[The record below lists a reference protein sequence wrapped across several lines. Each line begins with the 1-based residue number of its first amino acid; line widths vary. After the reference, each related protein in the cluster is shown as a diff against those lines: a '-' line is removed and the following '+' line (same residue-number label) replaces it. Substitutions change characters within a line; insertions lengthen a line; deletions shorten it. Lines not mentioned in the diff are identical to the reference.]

1 MSAGLPSGAPASTH
15 RDDGVDLLVAQ
26 RAVVGEVLDADRL
39 VDVPRRHLPAHD
51 ARFDRTGPWTRSSYV
66 TSDIGAIESARWQ
79 AWHLSWRIGAT
90 SLAKVTG
97 SPAAHASDE
106 QAVKRVTT
114 RASRTADGRRAD
126 IVRSRFRVIADAGRI
141 IRLRIGDRGSGIG
154 DRGSGIGDRGS
165 GFGVRDSGVARI
177 TRSLEAP

>member
-1 MSAGLPSGAPASTH
+1 MSAGLPSGAPVSTH
-15 RDDGVDLLVAQ
+15 REMVSICSSLSELSLAKCLMPTVLSMSHGGICRLTT
-26 RAVVGEVLDADRL
+26 RALIAR
-39 VDVPRRHLPAHD
+39 AHG
-51 ARFDRTGPWTRSSYV
+51 RVSSYV

-126 IVRSRFRVIADAGRI
+126 IVRSRFRMIADAGRI
-141 IRLRIGDRGSGIG
+141 IRLRIGDRGSG
-154 DRGSGIGDRGS
+154 
-165 GFGVRDSGVARI
+165 FGVRDSGRI
-177 TRSLEAP
+177 HAK